1 MYLEKLSLINYRNYE
16 SLSKNFSAQ
25 INFLMGANAQGKT
38 NLLEAIYY
46 LAIGRAYRSSREN
59 QLIKWG
65 NQHFKISGEIINK
78 IGRNNLEI
86 IFSDNNQLNKRNRGN
101 KEIKINGIKIRRM
114 ADFFGNL
121 TAVLFAPEDLNI
133 IKGSPVERRKLLDND
148 ISQINSGYFLQLQ
161 QYQKIL
167 NQRNHLLKRM
177 IGREKALAEL
187 EIWDMQFLNISEKI
201 IQKRLQVVEKL
212 TPLTRL
218 MQRKLTGG
226 QENLEFKYL
235 FNRQQEIK
243 NGYPIRDILVTEMD
257 KVKKEELLRGITL
270 CGPHRD
276 DLLFILNGINLKS
289 YGSQGQHRTAVLAIK
304 LAELEFFK
312 GESGEYPLLLLD
324 DVLSELDQERREYLI
339 KIIQDKLIQCFI
351 TTTEDVQFLWKNKN
365 NIAGFYV
372 EKGSV
377 NSFNL

>member
-1 MYLEKLSLINYRNYE
+1 LYLEKISLINYRNYE

-25 INFLMGANAQGKT
+25 INLLVGANAQGKT
-38 NLLEAIYY
+38 NILEAIYY
-46 LAIGRAYRSSREN
+46 LAIGKAYRSAREN

-65 NQHFKISGEIINK
+65 NQHFKISGEIKNK
-78 IGRNNLEI
+78 ISRSNLEI
-86 IFSDNNQLNKRNRGN
+86 IFQNENQFNKGN

-114 ADFFGNL
+114 ADFLGNL

-133 IKGSPVERRKLLDND
+133 VKGSPLERRKLLDND
-148 ISQINSGYFLQLQ
+148 ISQVNPGYFSQLQ
-161 QYQKIL
+161 KYQKIL

-187 EIWDMQFLNISEKI
+187 EIWNMQFLNMCEKI

-243 NGYPIRDILVTEMD
+243 NGYPIRDILITEME
-257 KVKKEELLRGITL
+257 KVQKEELLRGITL

-324 DVLSELDQERREYLI
+324 DVLSELDQERRACLI
-339 KIIQDKLIQCFI
+339 KIIEDKLIQCFI
-351 TTTEDVQFLWKNKN
+351 TTTEDVQFLWKNKK
-365 NIAGFYV
+365 NIASFYV
-372 EKGSV
+372 EKGSLSLL
-377 NSFNL
+377 NR

>member
-1 MYLEKLSLINYRNYE
+1 MYLEKISLINYRNYE

-25 INFLMGANAQGKT
+25 INLLVGANAQGKT
-38 NLLEAIYY
+38 NILEAIYY
-46 LAIGRAYRSSREN
+46 LAIGKAYRSAREN

-65 NQHFKISGEIINK
+65 NQHFKISGEIKNK
-78 IGRNNLEI
+78 ISRSNLEI
-86 IFSDNNQLNKRNRGN
+86 IFQNENQFNKGN

-114 ADFFGNL
+114 ADFLGNL

-133 IKGSPVERRKLLDND
+133 VKGSPLERRKLLDND
-148 ISQINSGYFLQLQ
+148 ISQVNPGYFSQLQ
-161 QYQKIL
+161 KYQKIL

-187 EIWDMQFLNISEKI
+187 EIWNMQFLNMCEKI

-243 NGYPIRDILVTEMD
+243 NGYPIRDILITEME
-257 KVKKEELLRGITL
+257 KVQKEELLRGITL

-324 DVLSELDQERREYLI
+324 DVLSELDQERRACLI
-339 KIIQDKLIQCFI
+339 KIIEDKLIQCFI
-351 TTTEDVQFLWKNKN
+351 TTTEDVQFLWKNKK
-365 NIAGFYV
+365 NIASFYV
-372 EKGSV
+372 EKGSLSLL
-377 NSFNL
+377 NR

>member
-1 MYLEKLSLINYRNYE
+1 MYLEKISLINYRNYE

-25 INFLMGANAQGKT
+25 INLLVGANAQGKT
-38 NLLEAIYY
+38 NILEAIYY
-46 LAIGRAYRSSREN
+46 LAIGKAYRSAREN

-65 NQHFKISGEIINK
+65 NQHFKISGEIKNK
-78 IGRNNLEI
+78 ISRSNLEV
-86 IFSDNNQLNKRNRGN
+86 IFQNENQLNKGN

-114 ADFFGNL
+114 ADFLGNL

-133 IKGSPVERRKLLDND
+133 VKGSPLERRKLLDND
-148 ISQINSGYFLQLQ
+148 ISQVNPGYFSQLQ
-161 QYQKIL
+161 KYQKIL

-187 EIWDMQFLNISEKI
+187 EIWNMQFLNMCEKI

-243 NGYPIRDILVTEMD
+243 NGYPIRDILITEME
-257 KVKKEELLRGITL
+257 KVQKEELLRGITL

-324 DVLSELDQERREYLI
+324 DVLSELDQERRACLI
-339 KIIQDKLIQCFI
+339 KIIEDKLIQCFI
-351 TTTEDVQFLWKNKN
+351 TTTEDVQFLWKNKK
-365 NIAGFYV
+365 NIASFYV
-372 EKGSV
+372 EKGSLSLL
-377 NSFNL
+377 NR